1 MSWEPSYLPYKKDLE
16 TKVVLK
22 KLAGAHRAL
31 AELKGVAQTIPKQ
44 EILINT
50 LILQEAKDSSEV
62 ENIVTTHDEL
72 YKSSLGLEKYVS
84 PAAKEV
90 QNYIAAI
97 KRGFSIVSKQKVL
110 STNNIIEIQEILEE
124 NKAGLRKI
132 PGTTLK
138 NEQSGKVIY
147 EPPQSAVEIERLM
160 ENLELFVNDNTLTDI
175 DPIVKMAI
183 IHFQFESI
191 HPFYDGNG
199 RTGRIINI
207 LYLVLNDLLEIPILY
222 LSRYII
228 RNKAAYYQKLQDVRD
243 NESWEEWLLYMIS
256 AVEETAY
263 DTIRLVNNIK
273 KEMMKMKNILRNNY
287 KFYSQELLNHLF
299 KQPYTKIEFLQ
310 KDLGVSRVTAS
321 GYLNTLAKD
330 MVIIKY
336 KLGKTNYYINMDL
349 MNTLSAEEKKG

>member
-1 MSWEPSYLPYKKDLE
+1 MSWKPSHLPYKKDLE
-16 TKVVLK
+16 TKAVLK

-72 YKSSLGLEKYVS
+72 YKSSLELENYVS

-97 KRGFSIVSKQKVL
+97 KRGFAIVSKHKIL
-110 STNNIIEIQEILEE
+110 STNNIIEIQEILEK
-124 NKAGLRKI
+124 NQAGLRKI
-132 PGTTLK
+132 PGTNLK
-138 NEQSGKVIY
+138 NLQTGAVIY
-147 EPPQSAVEIERLM
+147 EPPQSAKEIKELM
-160 ENLELFVNDNTLTDI
+160 DNLEIFINDNSLTDL
-175 DPIVKMAI
+175 DPIVKMAV

-199 RTGRIINI
+199 RTGRILNI
-207 LYLVLNDLLEIPILY
+207 LYLVLNDLLDIPILY
-222 LSRYII
+222 LSRFII
-228 RNKAAYYQKLQDVRD
+228 RNKMSYYQNLQNVRD
-243 NESWEEWLLYMIS
+243 NDRWEIWLLYMIS

-263 DTIRLVNNIK
+263 ETIRLVNNIK
-273 KEMMKMKNILRNNY
+273 KAMMAMKTTLRNNY

-310 KDLGVSRVTAS
+310 KDLGVSRVTAAV
-321 GYLNTLAKD
+321 YLNKLAKD
-330 MVIIKY
+330 KVILKF
-336 KLGKTNYYINMDL
+336 KLGKSNYYINTAL
-349 MNTLSAEEKKG
+349 MNALSQE